1 MDIFMN
7 VAIEEARY
15 GLQEGE
21 IPNISIL
28 SVYNFW
34 HNPTPSDLNWH
45 ITSSES
51 SWVVNE
57 RKT

>member
-1 MDIFMN
+1 MN